1 MMTASDTGRVNQ
13 KKRTRIA
20 IVQAC
25 RELIRSGTAVT
36 MPDVA
41 RLALV
46 SEATAYRY
54 FPDLASLVHEA
65 FDGMWPSPAEALG
78 PVAGSRDPVERVA
91 FACEFL
97 LRGVLSSQTAVR
109 AMIAATITRP
119 EQAAT
124 RPGLRVG
131 LIEEALAPL
140 NDTLGGTDPAR
151 LTQLKQDL
159 AAVISAEAL
168 FALTDLARLTPED
181 AIASLVRTATTV
193 TAATLETARSGPGH
207 LPAAK
212 PGVGDR
218 GRRGVVVVHRHAELG
233 GDDEIVP
240 PSTTT
245 SPCSSPTS
253 PHCPR

>member
-1 MMTASDTGRVNQ
+1 MTDSDTGRVNQ

-25 RELIRSGTAVT
+25 RELIRSGATVT

-54 FPDLASLVHEA
+54 FPDLASLVSEA

-97 LRGVLSSQTAVR
+97 LRRVLGSQTAVR
-109 AMIAATITRP
+109 AMIAATITRAGDGGRDHGP

-124 RPGLRVG
+124 RPGLRFG

-140 NDTLGGTDPAR
+140 NDTLGGADPAR
-151 LTQLKQDL
+151 LTQLKHDL
-159 AAVISAEAL
+159 AAVVSAEAL
-168 FALTDLARLTPED
+168 FSLTDLARLPPED
-181 AIASLVRTATTV
+181 AIASLVRTASTV
-193 TAATLETARSGPGH
+193 TAATVRTSVTA
-207 LPAAK
+207 
-212 PGVGDR
+212 
-218 GRRGVVVVHRHAELG
+218 
-233 GDDEIVP
+233 
-240 PSTTT
+240 
-245 SPCSSPTS
+245 
-253 PHCPR
+253 